1 MLKAPFGTQE
11 SDFESHIEKLYNNT
25 EYGSNGYYLINS
37 GNFWHSGV
45 HINAEGINDTR
56 TFDAVLNG
64 KVQAYRLSENYEKI
78 ELADFISKY
87 KYELYPGDIKEKYQ
101 PTDENS
107 FNYKL
112 IDKGEIEL
120 SNNFILLK
128 HENTIGKA
136 KQPFI
141 FYSLYM
147 NLGTAKEVG
156 NEYYDESFKSLFTI
170 DGNIHVL
177 KEQEQFFTSKIG
189 CAGLNDGQRYFDFV
203 VFTDKNLFDEKLDT
217 TTHLIPY
224 IREDSSVQLYVD
236 KTDIQSAGQYIIT
249 NRSEVEVLDTKRS
262 GAESAKLIRI
272 KRLFF
277 YLPPE
282 CEIKGA
288 QVSIPKGLSRVTFN
302 TTVFNFL
309 TEEQAKKTA
318 ELEYAYKDLKRF
330 SNNKGGKAV
339 DIVFENNKM
348 LVINGQAGVKY
359 EIKNVPD
366 FWIKTEESA
375 IAFPEKGA
383 YTFCANTVLKI
394 YTECP
399 VFKNFEA
406 EGRLDKVRNIDF
418 TVYLDK
424 EETAF
429 RKIKDTD
436 HYVKENEYMVSAFD
450 WGKFFKNEKEKIGF
464 SDDLF
469 CDKTE
474 LLKKFDKRKW
484 FDAILGN
491 RRIISV
497 EELYCVYGNKGKIEN
512 AEEIRS
518 GLRKVVCTHPI
529 EWDASLYKDLPN
541 VYNRKKELGM
551 AKMS

>member
-1 MLKAPFGTQE
+1 
-11 SDFESHIEKLYNNT
+11 
-25 EYGSNGYYLINS
+25 
-37 GNFWHSGV
+37 
-45 HINAEGINDTR
+45 
-56 TFDAVLNG
+56 
-64 KVQAYRLSENYEKI
+64 
-78 ELADFISKY
+78 
-87 KYELYPGDIKEKYQ
+87 
-101 PTDENS
+101 
-107 FNYKL
+107 
-112 IDKGEIEL
+112 
-120 SNNFILLK
+120 
-128 HENTIGKA
+128 
-136 KQPFI
+136 
-141 FYSLYM
+141 M

-236 KTDIQSAGQYIIT
+236 KTDIQSAGQYSIT

-339 DIVFENNKM
+339 DIVFENNK
-348 LVINGQAGVKY
+348 
-359 EIKNVPD
+359 IKNISSTNEP
-366 FWIKTEESA
+366 IK
-375 IAFPEKGA
+375 K
-383 YTFCANTVLKI
+383 
-394 YTECP
+394 
-399 VFKNFEA
+399 
-406 EGRLDKVRNIDF
+406 
-418 TVYLDK
+418 
-424 EETAF
+424 
-429 RKIKDTD
+429 
-436 HYVKENEYMVSAFD
+436 
-450 WGKFFKNEKEKIGF
+450 
-464 SDDLF
+464 
-469 CDKTE
+469 
-474 LLKKFDKRKW
+474 
-484 FDAILGN
+484 
-491 RRIISV
+491 
-497 EELYCVYGNKGKIEN
+497 
-512 AEEIRS
+512 
-518 GLRKVVCTHPI
+518 
-529 EWDASLYKDLPN
+529 
-541 VYNRKKELGM
+541 
-551 AKMS
+551 